1 MSDVR
6 RHPDALPA
14 FVSTASPAGERG
26 REYGTAWRD
35 EIHAGL
41 TGYLRLFRAV
51 GANHDEVRSW
61 GERAVEELQ
70 AWAPELAEEI
80 AGIATGAGMPLW
92 QVGAVNARTEI
103 LAAAR
108 ARGPSEC
115 STAVSIPLRG
125 TPRTIQTW
133 DWNDS
138 LRDTPMAW
146 TYEPRPGHVVRGLTE
161 FGILGKIGVNSAGL
175 GVHFNIL
182 RHASDH
188 DRIGVPVHAVARRIL
203 DEASTVDEAAE
214 IARSARL
221 SASTVLTVVAFD
233 GQRGSV
239 AGLELCPAGVGMVGA
254 DNDGLYIHTNHFL
267 DASLSGGERLGTVR
281 PNTYDRLKRMRAR
294 TDGLTS
300 ADLMTRVEAMLS
312 HAEDGAPVC
321 CHASTDDPFELRS
334 ETLATVSI
342 DVAECRLMVHRGGPC
357 QITSNTWQRI

>member
-1 MSDVR
+1 M
-6 RHPDALPA
+6 
-14 FVSTASPAGERG
+14 TAGGRG
-26 REYGTAWRD
+26 REYGAAWSE
-35 EIHAGL
+35 EIQAGL
-41 TGYLRLFRAV
+41 AGYLRLFGAV
-51 GANHDEVRSW
+51 GASVDEVRSW
-61 GERAVEELQ
+61 AERALEEIQ

-80 AGIATGAGMPLW
+80 AGIATGAGMPVW

-103 LAAAR
+103 LAAVR
-108 ARGPSEC
+108 ARGPNEC
-115 STAVSIPLRG
+115 STAVSVPLRG

-146 TYEPRPGHVVRGLTE
+146 IYEPRHGHVVRGLTE

-188 DRIGVPVHAVARRIL
+188 DRIGVPVHAVARHIL
-203 DEASTVDEAAE
+203 DEASTVDQATE

-221 SASTVLTVVAFD
+221 SASTVLTVVAHD
-233 GQRGSV
+233 GERGSV
-239 AGLELCPAGVGMVGA
+239 AGLELSPAGVGMA
-254 DNDGLYIHTNHFL
+254 EPDDDGFYVHTNHFL

-294 TDGLTS
+294 GAGLSS

-321 CHASTDDPFELRS
+321 CHASADDPFELRS

-342 DVAECRLMVHRGGPC
+342 DVADGRLMVHRGGPC
-357 QITSNTWQRI
+357 QVARETWQRV